1 MCSGGSCALNAGRR
15 HAMEMRFVQRGGEQR
30 LGVGL
35 FVCDKRCDDISGE
48 VGVRYVCL
56 CCEGKKRWWW

>member
-30 LGVGL
+30 L
-35 FVCDKRCDDISGE
+35 E
-48 VGVRYVCL
+48 VGGGVVCL
-56 CCEGKKRWWW
+56 RQGMR